1 MNTAAH
7 PVDAGSSAA
16 RTTTAIR
23 TAPAASAASEPSA
36 VSRNVRD
43 ADGMAV
49 ASFLLGLPGL
59 LVMNVV
65 LGPAAVVLALV
76 AFARGT
82 RRRGRAALGLALG
95 VADLAVMVAVTIA
108 NHGVIWSFT

>member
-1 MNTAAH
+1 M
-7 PVDAGSSAA
+7 
-16 RTTTAIR
+16 R
-23 TAPAASAASEPSA
+23 TAPAASA

-65 LGPAAVVLALV
+65 LGPAAAVLALV

>member
-16 RTTTAIR
+16 RTTGA
-23 TAPAASAASEPSA
+23 APAAPAAAA

-59 LVMNVV
+59 LVMNLG
-65 LGPAAVVLALV
+65 LGPAAIV
-76 AFARGT
+76 AAPCCPSSSARARSAC
-82 RRRGRAALGLALG
+82 RRPWRAAA
-95 VADLAVMVAVTIA
+95 
-108 NHGVIWSFT
+108 